1 MPKSLSTLLTDEN
14 LREAGISQND
24 LSLISGL
31 SHTYLTSLRSG
42 KIQRPG
48 RDKIIPVSIALNL
61 SFEETN
67 HLLAEHG
74 MLPLQEADIKLFV
87 AVSKKR
93 MIRGHQPLFDNI
105 NFDLLLISLESLD
118 GELVVVSNKPT
129 AVLRDPAQI
138 TFMDKRDGITDPTYL
153 RFREELARER
163 RGILDERLEKFKMSY
178 LLCHH
183 CLEEYLSEAKKDE
196 EEYAYVQ
203 RHVETLVEY
212 LRHPNFRLS
221 LTTQCPAL
229 LFEIKTLPGSAES
242 EKHYKVFYIGHI
254 NRKHG
259 TPEADGSH
267 CRPYERL
274 YGFATDSLKIA
285 THFKN
290 EYDSLMEKCLLKG
303 TSGDDAAR
311 YIKGLL

>member
-14 LREAGISQND
+14 LREGGISQND

-31 SHTYLTSLRSG
+31 SHTYLSSLRTG

-48 RDKIIPVSIALNL
+48 RDKIIPIAIALNL

-74 MLPLQEADIKLFV
+74 MLPLQEADIRLFV
-87 AVSKKR
+87 AVSQKR

-129 AVLRDPAQI
+129 AVLREPEHV
-138 TFMDKRDGITDPTYL
+138 TFMDRRDGISDPSYL

-163 RGILDERLEKFKMSY
+163 RGILDEKLEKFKMRY

-183 CLEEYLSEAKKDE
+183 CLEEYISESKKDQ
-196 EEYAYVQ
+196 EEYAYVRQ
-203 RHVETLVEY
+203 HVETLVGY

-229 LFEIKTLPGSAES
+229 RFEIKTLSGSAES
-242 EKHYKVFYIGHI
+242 ERQYKVFYIGYI
-254 NRKHG
+254 NRGHG
-259 TPEADGSH
+259 APEGGGSQCH
-267 CRPYERL
+267 PYERL
-274 YGFATDSLKIA
+274 YGFATDSSKIA
-285 THFKN
+285 THFRN
-290 EYDSLMEKCLLKG
+290 EYDSLQAKCLMKTL
-303 TSGDDAAR
+303 SGKDAAV
-311 YIKGLL
+311 YIQGLL